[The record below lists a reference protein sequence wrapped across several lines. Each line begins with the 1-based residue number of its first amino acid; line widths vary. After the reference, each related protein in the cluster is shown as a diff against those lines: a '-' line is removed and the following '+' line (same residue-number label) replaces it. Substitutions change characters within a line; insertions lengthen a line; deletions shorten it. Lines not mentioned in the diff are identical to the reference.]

1 MGGSVRHAT
10 RRADNRGHGDR
21 VSPPEIPGE
30 KSGAG
35 CSARNLFNNP
45 SKFRHNAPA

>member
-1 MGGSVRHAT
+1 MQPAAPTTAAMAT
-10 RRADNRGHGDR
+10 EFP
-21 VSPPEIPGE
+21 PPEIPGE

-45 SKFRHNAPA
+45 SKFRHNSPA